1 MQPINRGLCV
11 WHRHVLLSRRS
22 DGHAWLPLLFTEI
35 VDNDTVETVQWDWAT
50 LARLHFHLLALFC
63 FISCSYY
70 PHVPI
75 GKVWIYRIMFVFFC
89 VCFFVCMLR
98 IFLPSIKLVTSNF
111 ARQFIGVWGRECH
124 NLGNFAPQGAQNW
137 TNLPAC
143 YAATTFTACTTIT
156 LWLSN
161 TWQRAVCGHRIG
173 MCGYTVVSEDW
184 HTCL

>member
-1 MQPINRGLCV
+1 MVAIVVHWDSWQ
-11 WHRHVLLSRRS
+11 WHSWDCSVRLSYISSSTLSLVGIILLHQLQLLSTRANRQ
-22 DGHAWLPLLFTEI
+22 G
-35 VDNDTVETVQWDWAT
+35 VD
-50 LARLHFHLLALFC
+50 
-63 FISCSYY
+63 ISYNVC
-70 PHVPI
+70 V
-75 GKVWIYRIMFVFFC
+75 FC